1 MVHRLFNQSK
11 QCIVDESAVQN
22 FWWICLPGEEKWL
35 SVNNNF
41 DGPLSS
47 EPVYKKNMQWTKFW
61 NVTGWYDEV
70 GVEPRSVSVDHEV
83 WKDEGV
89 QGLLA
94 EPVIVAVATNSLVN
108 KNNIFLLYSK
118 VEEVSVKKL
127 LFGSLKWSEM
137 TKMIRN
143 DQIWSEVAKKD

>member
-1 MVHRLFNQSK
+1 M
-11 QCIVDESAVQN
+11 
-22 FWWICLPGEEKWL
+22 
-35 SVNNNF
+35 NNNV

-70 GVEPRSVSVDHEV
+70 GVEPGPVSVDHEV
-83 WKDEGV
+83 GEDEGV

-108 KNNIFLLYSK
+108 KNNIFWLYSK
-118 VEEVSVKKL
+118 VDEVTVKKL
-127 LFGSLKWSEM
+127 LFGSLKW
-137 TKMIRN
+137 
-143 DQIWSEVAKKD
+143 